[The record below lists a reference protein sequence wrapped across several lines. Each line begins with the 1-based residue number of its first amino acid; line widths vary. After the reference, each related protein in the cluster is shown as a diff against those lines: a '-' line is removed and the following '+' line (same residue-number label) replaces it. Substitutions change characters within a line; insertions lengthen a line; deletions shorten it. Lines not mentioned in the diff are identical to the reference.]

1 MSEAVANN
9 ENFTVPPNQN
19 FDTVAFQGS
28 MQQVLQENVGNYVIV
43 EFLIGTGSLISRQG
57 VLYNVS
63 TQFLVLYDEFE
74 SRYVV
79 CDIFSVKFVTFL
91 LPGYRPGQV
100 ASDSGIP
107 RMAPTSDMGTEESL
121 DVLPTSAAPRGMTP
135 ARAAYAHT
143 VQHSVR

>member
-1 MSEAVANN
+1 MSEMQTTNTS
-9 ENFTVPPNQN
+9 FTVPPDQDFN
-19 FDTVAFQGS
+19 TVTFQGS

-91 LPGYRPGQV
+91 LPGYRPGQIPADNN
-100 ASDSGIP
+100 AS
-107 RMAPTSDMGTEESL
+107 RMAPMEEMEESL
-121 DVLPTSAAPRGMTP
+121 DVAPTVARPIGLTP
-135 ARAAYAHT
+135 AQAAYAHT
-143 VQHSVR
+143 VRPRRV